1 MGLQLSRPYVV
12 FRSGD
17 IRVLVGAESISNLD
31 ALDTQAQLWNP
42 RNGYSDIRLLQSV
55 LKFLYEIETVTPP
68 QPWSE
73 KNAR

>member
-1 MGLQLSRPYVV
+1 MELQLSQPYVV

-17 IRVLVGAESISNLD
+17 IRVLVHDGIHADLD

-42 RNGYSDIRLLQSV
+42 RGGYSDVRLLQSV
-55 LKFLYEIETVTPP
+55 LKFLYELEVVTPP

-73 KNAR
+73 P